1 MSYDYNHL
9 VTTIASSRVQH
20 DLTTAVDTFGEL
32 SSHCPMTPLLWMQY
46 ASDLAKLMMELQLH
60 DDSTQAME
68 VRLQTLE
75 LGVGEFP
82 GCAILRLQYLILLI
96 ESCISKNVDDDKD
109 TTIRHA
115 FEDAIDHVASGS
127 HRNEGQVV
135 RQIYNLFCEYLAN
148 RKDHEALIAVFLRR
162 AATPIQGV
170 NNGLASEFQYFCQH
184 HAIQFTSS
192 HLQQIEDRRKHV
204 AQIYQSLV
212 TYEDDIESQM
222 DTDHILPPPQQDIP
236 WDTLLSNNASSY
248 WNGLGSH
255 NTAMAFIK
263 YAGACTH
270 YRTPRLEDDDD
281 TDTASAIE
289 GRMQLLALSIYERGV
304 AECPTVEII
313 WASYLKYLSYCVA
326 HGKPYQGRLQS
337 VSVRA
342 MRNCPYSL
350 PLVQQKCKIAFILA
364 DCDQRVLDPDEL
376 METVQT
382 ALATQFLP
390 QPIQHL
396 ELYLTAIRTVKRRL
410 LSILNKQRVENL
422 DGIKWDDAI
431 DNYNSNDNHIAVHPL
446 PVTVDQEIQDFCED
460 LRDMYEFADEYFR
473 KSHSSWGEGRMLL
486 WKDRSWTERLIIV
499 PLLASLE
506 NSDNS
511 TVHDTPEDLKCFE
524 KLLKLHQPTH
534 PDLYSAF
541 IQDILAQPV
550 TMSAHIQTRLQQI
563 RGLYHKAINNF
574 GSKPPKIIST
584 LTRDIDTAKR
594 DLCHELL
601 EFESMFGSD
610 KSMGLATRMIQKKL
624 PSSQASASPV
634 VATPIDLD
642 PDTVESKRK
651 ADDATWE
658 PPAKKGRSDHD
669 DTLVP
674 SDTQTKSTGWAKK
687 PELARVRVG
696 KLNYPAHP
704 YTVRVTN
711 LADDV
716 EDMDLIDV
724 FRPKCGAIVHAK
736 IIREKDHHN
745 KGKSKGW
752 GMVQFEERESVGKA
766 LELNGIIGIKEQL
779 VKVDRSHMP
788 ATGLVPPGMHR
799 VKPKGQGLSTKQNEK
814 RKEHRE
820 QEDRTLTS
828 MDNSPIVIAKE
839 NEVVTTNRYLE
850 STKSGGGILAFQPR
864 GVARKANRK
873 GPKMT
878 ITAVRTDE

>member
-1 MSYDYNHL
+1 
-9 VTTIASSRVQH
+9 
-20 DLTTAVDTFGEL
+20 
-32 SSHCPMTPLLWMQY
+32 MTPLLWMQY
-46 ASDLAKLMMELQLH
+46 ASDLAKYMMELH
-60 DDSTQAME
+60 VHEDTTQAME

-82 GCAILRLQYLILLI
+82 GCAILRLQYLIRLI
-96 ESCISKNVDDDKD
+96 ESCTSKDIDDDKD

-127 HRNEGQVV
+127 HRNEGLVI
-135 RQIYNLFCEYLAN
+135 RQIYNLFCDYLAN
-148 RKDHEALIAVFLRR
+148 RKDHETIITVFLRR

-170 NNGLASEFQYFCQH
+170 NDGLASEFQYFCRD
-184 HAIQFTSS
+184 HAIQVTSS
-192 HLQQIEDRRKHV
+192 HLQHIEQRRKHV
-204 AQIYQSLV
+204 SQVYQSLV
-212 TYEDDIESQM
+212 TYEDDIESHM
-222 DTDHILPPPQQDIP
+222 DTDHILPPPQQEIQ

-270 YRTPRLEDDDD
+270 YRAPNVEELDD
-281 TDTASAIE
+281 TDTTSAIE
-289 GRMQLLALSIYERGV
+289 STMQSLALSIYERGL
-304 AECPTVEII
+304 AECPTVETI

-326 HGKPYQGRLQS
+326 HGKPYQERLLS

-390 QPIQHL
+390 QPMQHL

-410 LSILNKQRVENL
+410 LSILNKQKVENP

-431 DNYNSNDNHIAVHPL
+431 DNFNDNDIAVQPL
-446 PVTVDQEIQDFCED
+446 SVIVDQEVQDFCED

-473 KSHSSWGEGRMLL
+473 KNHSKWGEGRMLL

-499 PLLASLE
+499 PLLNTLE
-506 NSDNS
+506 NSDYS
-511 TVHDTPEDLKCFE
+511 AEHDSPEDVKCFE
-524 KLLKLHQPTH
+524 KLLNLHQPTH

-550 TMSAHIQTRLQQI
+550 TVSAHIQTRLQRT

-584 LTRDIDTAKR
+584 STRDIDTAKR
-594 DLCHELL
+594 NLCHDLL
-601 EFESMFGSD
+601 EFETMFGSD
-610 KSMGLATRMIQKKL
+610 KSLGLATRMIQKKI
-624 PSSQASASPV
+624 PSSTTSDSHML
-634 VATPIDLD
+634 ATTIDLD
-642 PDTVESKRK
+642 EVTLESKRK
-651 ADDATWE
+651 TDDATSG
-658 PPAKKGRSDHD
+658 PPAKKGRPDGD
-669 DTLVP
+669 DTLVLSESP
-674 SDTQTKSTGWAKK
+674 TKTTGWTKK

-711 LADDV
+711 LANDV

-724 FRPKCGAIVHAK
+724 FRPKCGPIVHAK
-736 IIREKDHHN
+736 IIREKDHHH

-752 GMVQFEERESVGKA
+752 GMIQFEERESVEKA
-766 LELNGIIGIKEQL
+766 LALNGIIGIKEQL

-799 VKPKGQGLSTKQNEK
+799 VKPKGQGLSSKQNEK
-814 RKEHRE
+814 RKENRD
-820 QEDRTLTS
+820 QENRTLTS
-828 MDNSPIVIAKE
+828 MDELTMVTAKE
-839 NEVVTTNRYLE
+839 NEAVTANSYLE
-850 STKSGGGILAFQPR
+850 SSNLDGGILAFQPR

-873 GPKMT
+873 GPKLSLGE
-878 ITAVRTDE
+878 VRIDER